1 MELRSCIWPIPVVF
15 FCTLSFVVDHTY
27 GGDLEK
33 EARRKAE
40 QYILGEKFAL
50 ENYLMVTDVI
60 VATSPDAEFLF
71 ESRGSMTFFRRE
83 GTTLSSV
90 AWQPKVLD
98 DLRIG
103 KARLEHI
110 PFASFDSVQELVVE
124 GKSYIARNDQLQ
136 LLDPK
141 ESLNYYSGDAAVVL
155 PFDWPLHSFATFSRM
170 GAHELGKTTFDK
182 KICFLARESN
192 DELVSYWGLP
202 EKGMGFAK
210 ICFKGELIVRK
221 EVIWMKSMTKTTDID
236 VDSKENKRSDVVRT
250 KWTRFGDEDV
260 PEEVNSVFTLN
271 TVSNPR
277 VYELSAKLKFFSA
290 TSPEYEKQSLEV
302 DRLLKLRQDK

>member
-110 PFASFDSVQELVVE
+110 PFASFDSVQELAPTHVPDAQVLLE
-124 GKSYIARNDQLQ
+124 GLRPAYQVI
-136 LLDPK
+136 
-141 ESLNYYSGDAAVVL
+141 G
-155 PFDWPLHSFATFSRM
+155 
-170 GAHELGKTTFDK
+170 
-182 KICFLARESN
+182 
-192 DELVSYWGLP
+192 VSAIRL
-202 EKGMGFAK
+202 
-210 ICFKGELIVRK
+210 
-221 EVIWMKSMTKTTDID
+221 
-236 VDSKENKRSDVVRT
+236 
-250 KWTRFGDEDV
+250 
-260 PEEVNSVFTLN
+260 
-271 TVSNPR
+271 
-277 VYELSAKLKFFSA
+277 
-290 TSPEYEKQSLEV
+290 
-302 DRLLKLRQDK
+302 RLLKLLRMWVSQGLAEVPLAPVGMRSGAWSDALGLLLRS